1 MNYLVLGE
9 KSGELSII
17 TIEIDS
23 GIIFKKSTSNSGHIR
38 SVICGDYLQYKKGEL
53 FLSGGEDSIIKI
65 WRGAEKQ
72 LVFQLKLFGII
83 SAVSF
88 IR

>member
-1 MNYLVLGE
+1 VIN
-9 KSGELSII
+9 
-17 TIEIDS
+17 TDA
-23 GIIFKKSTSNSGHIR
+23 GIIFKKSPNNAGHIR
-38 SVICGDYLQYKKGEL
+38 SVICGDYLQYKKEEL

-72 LVFQLKLFGII
+72 LIFQLKLFGII